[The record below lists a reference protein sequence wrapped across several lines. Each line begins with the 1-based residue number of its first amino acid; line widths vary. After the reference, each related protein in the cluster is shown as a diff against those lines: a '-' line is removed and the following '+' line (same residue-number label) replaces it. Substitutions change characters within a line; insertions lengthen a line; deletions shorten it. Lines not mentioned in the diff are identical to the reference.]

1 MWPLNAQLAIEV
13 FGYGG
18 FIPAAVSLAM
28 VFAVRRILPNSAS
41 KRYAAALGLGT
52 AFFVG
57 YALLPEQV
65 HASLRPQRYWHW
77 LPYLGAVAMMAGP
90 VGLAHGLLAMERWL
104 MQLMLALLAACLL
117 VPTWDSLQPPRTVC
131 IPLLTSYF
139 FVLMTALAPLPA
151 LISARLFQSLLAVVA
166 LCVAGMIWALVS
178 ETTGRVAA
186 VAAAGMM
193 GVCVSSFFST
203 AQNTARGL
211 VPVFTILVG
220 GSAFVGTIQ
229 PAPPLTGMLLAPA
242 APLALWICV
251 RGPLARLRG
260 AGASAAQTIAVLIT
274 LAIAVVIVLRSVGLD
289 GY

>member
-28 VFAVRRILPNSAS
+28 VLAVRRILPNSAS

-57 YALLPEQV
+57 YALLPEQM

-117 VPTWDSLQPPRTVC
+117 VPTWESLQPPRTVC

-151 LISARLFQSLLAVVA
+151 RVSARLFQSLLAVVA

-186 VAAAGMM
+186 VVAAGMM

-203 AQNTARGL
+203 AHDTLVMIGIVVPRAKHPENLKDTLLPAKWAARMAANFSRSL
-211 VPVFTILVG
+211 RDY
-220 GSAFVGTIQ
+220 
-229 PAPPLTGMLLAPA
+229 PPFQEFFGVTE
-242 APLALWICV
+242 
-251 RGPLARLRG
+251 
-260 AGASAAQTIAVLIT
+260 
-274 LAIAVVIVLRSVGLD
+274 
-289 GY
+289 